1 MFHVPPACERSRSVD
16 QIDRRIL
23 RVLQQ
28 RGDISS
34 AELGEAVAASA
45 ASVWRRV
52 KALEAAGLVGATV
65 RLVNPEAVGRN
76 LDVVC
81 QVRMKAHDRDA
92 RAAFERFVAEHEAV
106 MECFSMSGEWDYLL
120 RVVAADV
127 ADYERFLMR
136 ELLAQP
142 AVATSASHF
151 ALARVKYST
160 ALPV

>member
-1 MFHVPPACERSRSVD
+1 MD

-23 RVLQQ
+23 RVIQQ

-34 AELGEAVAASA
+34 AELAEAVSASPASA
-45 ASVWRRV
+45 WRRV
-52 KALEAAGLVGATV
+52 KALEAAGVIGATV
-65 RLVNPEAVGRN
+65 RLLNPEAIGRN
-76 LDVVC
+76 LDVLC
-81 QVRMKAHDRDA
+81 QVRMKHHHREA
-92 RAAFERFVAEHEAV
+92 RAEFERFVADHEAV
-106 MECFSMSGEWDYLL
+106 MECYSMSGEWDYLL

-127 ADYERFLMR
+127 PDYERFLMR

-151 ALARVKYST
+151 ALGRVKYST